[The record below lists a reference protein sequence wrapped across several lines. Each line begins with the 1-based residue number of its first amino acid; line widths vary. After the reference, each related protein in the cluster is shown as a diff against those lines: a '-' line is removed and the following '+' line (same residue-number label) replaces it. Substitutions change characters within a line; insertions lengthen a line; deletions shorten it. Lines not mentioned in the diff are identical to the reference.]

1 MKPFNHNHISTVL
14 ILAFL
19 QLFTMATNAQDAF
32 TVIPERFKQYNS
44 NHQQE
49 KLYVHTDKNFYLAGE
64 LLWFK
69 IYNVDGARYQPVN
82 LSKIAYVEILD
93 RENKPVMQ
101 AKIALTKGKGNGSFY
116 LPVSVNSGNY
126 KLRAYTNWMKNFSAA
141 NYFEKPVTIVN
152 TLKTLSPAAADTTAK
167 QIHAAFFPEG
177 GNLVKEVTSKV
188 AFKVTDAFG
197 KGIDCKGIVLSD
209 RNDTLV
215 SFQSFKFG
223 MGHFMFTPAGTQAY
237 KAVLTL
243 PDGRSIT
250 QLLPAAYEQGYV
262 MHLEEDASNVIKVTV
277 TGKAVSAQQIF
288 LFAHSRQVMQVA
300 EKQTFA
306 NGSVSFSIDKN
317 KLADGI
323 TTITVFNEQ
332 QQPVCERL
340 YFKKPAQVLSVTAS
354 SNAPRYGN
362 RKRVALSVN
371 TKHNNAQNGV
381 AADLSLAVYRL
392 DSLQTVDPNSLPGY
406 LWLTSELAGN
416 IESPAYYFSA
426 TGDDKKEATENLI
439 LVHGWRK
446 FNWDLV
452 LNDNRQAFEYAPE
465 FDGHII
471 TGQVKHNTNAV
482 AQGAIDAFL
491 SIPGIQLQFYNTRT
505 NKEGRFYF
513 DVRDYYGQ
521 NEIIVQTDGPDSNYR
536 VDILNPFSEKYNDQ
550 TLPAFSLPSASQYTL
565 NEQSI
570 GMQVHNTY
578 EQDKLS
584 RFAVPAID
592 TFPFYGKPYRVYK
605 LDDYTRFTTMEEVL
619 REYVPEVA
627 IRRWGGQLH
636 LKVFDFEIRD
646 FYPSDPLILLDGVK
660 VDNRILLNY
669 DPLKVNKLEVITNK
683 FIKGEFIYQGIVNFT
698 TYHGDMQDLKL
709 DSRAVI
715 LDYEGLQLKREFYSP
730 VYKTE
735 QQALSRLP
743 DFRNLLFWSPN
754 VQTDGSGQTTVEFY
768 TSDMKGKYVAVLQG
782 MDEAGF
788 AGSYYFTF
796 DVNDK

>member
-1 MKPFNHNHISTVL
+1 MKPFNYIYIST
-14 ILAFL
+14 ILASL
-19 QLFTMATNAQDAF
+19 QLFILSANAQDVTTA
-32 TVIPERFKQYNS
+32 IPERFKQYTNS
-44 NHQQE
+44 HQQE

-69 IYNVDGARYQPVN
+69 IYNVDGARYQPVD

-93 RENKPVMQ
+93 RDNKPVMQ

-116 LPVSVNSGNY
+116 LPGSVNSGNY

-141 NYFEKPVTIVN
+141 LFFEKTVTIVN
-152 TLKTLSPAAADTTAK
+152 TLKTLSPAAADTTTK
-167 QIHAAFFPEG
+167 QYQVAFFPEG
-177 GNLVKEVTSKV
+177 GNLVKEVASKV

-197 KGIDCKGIVLSD
+197 KGIDSKGIVLSNN
-209 RNDTLV
+209 NDTLV
-215 SFQSFKFG
+215 SFQSLKFG
-223 MGHFMFTPAGTQAY
+223 MGHFMFTPASTQPY

-243 PDGRSIT
+243 PDGRNIT
-250 QLLPAAYEQGYV
+250 QPLPSAYEQGYV
-262 MHLEEDASNVIKVTV
+262 MQLEEDASDVIKITV
-277 TGKAVSAQQIF
+277 TTRAIPNQQVF

-300 EKQTFA
+300 EKQTLA
-306 NGSVSFSIDKN
+306 NGTATFSIKKN
-317 KLADGI
+317 KLADGV
-323 TTITVFNEQ
+323 TNITVFNEQ

-340 YFKKPAQVLSVTAS
+340 YFRRPAQVLSITAN
-354 SNAPRYGN
+354 SNASRYGN
-362 RKRVALSVN
+362 RKRVALSIN
-371 TKHNNAQNGV
+371 TKHSNEQNGV

-416 IESPAYYFSA
+416 IESPAYYFST
-426 TGDDKKEATENLI
+426 TGDELKEATENLV

-446 FNWDLV
+446 FNWDIV
-452 LNDNRQAFEYAPE
+452 LNDKRPVFEYVPE

-471 TGQVKHNTNAV
+471 SGQVKHNTNPA
-482 AQGAIDAFL
+482 AQSVIDAFL
-491 SIPGIQLQFYNTRT
+491 SIPGIQLQFYNTKT

-536 VDILNPFSEKYNDQ
+536 VDIHNPFSEKYNDQ
-550 TLPAFSLPSASQYTL
+550 ILPAFSLPATSQNTL

-570 GMQVHNTY
+570 SMQVLNTY
-578 EQDKLS
+578 EQGKLS
-584 RFAVPAID
+584 RFAIPAID
-592 TFPFYGKPYRVYK
+592 TFPFYGKPYKVYK

-636 LKVFDFEIRD
+636 LKVFDFDIRD
-646 FYPSDPLILLDGVK
+646 FYSSDPLILLDGVK

-669 DPLKVNKLEVITNK
+669 DPLKVNKLEVLTNK
-683 FIKGEFIYQGIVNFT
+683 FIKGEFMYQGIVNFT

-709 DSRAVI
+709 DSKAVI

-730 VYKTE
+730 VYKTGL
-735 QQALSRLP
+735 QALSRLP
-743 DFRNLLFWSPN
+743 DFRNLLYWSPN
-754 VQTDGSGQTTVEFY
+754 VQTDNKGQANVEFY

-782 MDEAGF
+782 MDEAGY

>member
-1 MKPFNHNHISTVL
+1 MRSFNYIHISTL
-14 ILAFL
+14 LLLALL
-19 QLFTMATNAQDAF
+19 QLFTTPANAQDAI
-32 TVIPERFKQYNS
+32 TAIPERFKQYNNS
-44 NHQQE
+44 HQQE
-49 KLYVHTDKNFYLAGE
+49 KIYVHTDKNFYLAGE

-69 IYNVDGARYQPVN
+69 IYNVDGARYQPVD

-101 AKIALTKGKGNGSFY
+101 AKILLTKGKGNGSFY

-126 KLRAYTNWMKNFSAA
+126 KLRAYTNWMKNFNTAK
-141 NYFEKPVTIVN
+141 YFEKPVTIVN
-152 TLKTLSPAAADTTAK
+152 TLKTLSPAAADTTTK
-167 QIHAAFFPEG
+167 QYQVAFFPEG
-177 GNLVKEVTSKV
+177 GNLVKEATSTV
-188 AFKVTDAFG
+188 AFRVTDLFG
-197 KGIDCKGIVLSD
+197 KGVDCKGIVLSD
-209 RNDTLV
+209 KNDTLV
-215 SFQSFKFG
+215 SFQSLKFG
-223 MGHFMFTPAGTQAY
+223 MGNFMFTPASTQANR
-237 KAVLTL
+237 AVLTL

-250 QLLPAAYEQGYV
+250 QFLPPAYEQGYV
-262 MHLEEDASNVIKVTV
+262 MHLQEDATGAIKITV
-277 TGKAVSAQQIF
+277 TGKAIPGQQVF
-288 LFAHSRQVMQVA
+288 LFAHNRQVMQVA
-300 EKQTFA
+300 EKQALT
-306 NGSVSFSIDKN
+306 NGSAAFSIDKN

-323 TTITVFNEQ
+323 TNITVFNEQ

-340 YFKKPAQVLSVTAS
+340 YFKRPAQVLSVTAS
-354 SNAPRYGN
+354 SNAPRYGS
-362 RKRVALSVN
+362 RKRVAFSVN
-371 TKHNNAQNGV
+371 TKHSNAQNGV
-381 AADLSLAVYRL
+381 PADLSLAVYRL
-392 DSLQTVDPNSLPGY
+392 DSLQTVDANSLPGY

-416 IESPAYYFSA
+416 IESTAYYFSA
-426 TGDDKKEATENLI
+426 TGDEIKEATENLI

-446 FNWDLV
+446 FNWDVV
-452 LNDNRQAFEYAPE
+452 LNDQRPVFEYAPE

-471 TGQVKHNTNAV
+471 TGQVKHNTNV
-482 AQGAIDAFL
+482 RAQNAIDAFL

-536 VDILNPFSEKYNDQ
+536 VDILNPFSEKYNEQ
-550 TLPAFSLPSASQYTL
+550 TLPGFSLPAASQYTL

-570 GMQVHNTY
+570 GMQVLNTY
-578 EQDKLS
+578 EQGRLS

-592 TFPFYGKPYRVYK
+592 TFPFYGKPYKVYK

-636 LKVFDFEIRD
+636 LKVFDFDIRD
-646 FYPSDPLILLDGVK
+646 FYPTDPLILLDGVK
-660 VDNRILLNY
+660 VDNTILLNY

-683 FIKGEFIYQGIVNFT
+683 FIKGEFMYQGIVNFT

-709 DSRAVI
+709 DSKAVI

-743 DFRNLLFWSPN
+743 DFRNLLYWSPN
-754 VQTDGSGQTTVEFY
+754 VQTDSNGQATVEFY
-768 TSDMKGKYVAVLQG
+768 TSDMKGKYVAVLHG
-782 MDEAGF
+782 MDEAGY

>member
-1 MKPFNHNHISTVL
+1 MKSFNYIYISTL
-14 ILAFL
+14 LLLLCL
-19 QLFTMATNAQDAF
+19 QTNAQDAV
-32 TVIPERFKQYNS
+32 TAIPERFKQYNS
-44 NHQQE
+44 SHQQE

-101 AKIALTKGKGNGSFY
+101 AKIALAKGKGNGSFY

-141 NYFEKPVTIVN
+141 QYFEKPVTIVN

-167 QIHAAFFPEG
+167 QYQVAFFPEG
-177 GNLVKEVTSKV
+177 GSLVKEVSSTV
-188 AFKVTDAFG
+188 AFRVTDPFG
-197 KGIDCKGIVLSD
+197 KGVDCKGIVLSNN
-209 RNDTLV
+209 NDTLAN
-215 SFQSFKFG
+215 FQSLKFG
-223 MGHFMFTPAGTQAY
+223 MGHFVFTPASTEAY
-237 KAVLTL
+237 KAVITL

-250 QLLPAAYEQGYV
+250 QPLSVAYEQGYV
-262 MHLEEDASNVIKVTV
+262 MHLEEDATANIKVTV
-277 TGKAVSAQQIF
+277 TGKAVPGQQVY
-288 LFAHSRQVMQVA
+288 LFAHSHQTMQVA
-300 EKQTFA
+300 DKQTLA
-306 NGSVSFSIDKN
+306 NSSVTFSIDKN

-323 TTITVFNEQ
+323 TNITVFNEQ

-340 YFKKPAQVLSVTAS
+340 YFKRPAQVLSVTAS
-354 SNAPRYGN
+354 SNAPNYGN
-362 RKRVALSVN
+362 RKRVALAVN
-371 TKHNNAQNGV
+371 TKHSDATNGV
-381 AADLSLAVYRL
+381 PADLSLAVYRL
-392 DSLQTVDPNSLPGY
+392 DSVQSIDANSLPGY
-406 LWLTSELAGN
+406 LWLTSELAGT

-426 TGDDKKEATENLI
+426 TGNEVKEATENLI

-446 FNWDLV
+446 FNWDFV
-452 LNDNRQAFEYAPE
+452 LNENRPAFEYVPE

-471 TGQVKHNTNAV
+471 TGQVKYNSV
-482 AQGAIDAFL
+482 AAAQNVIDAFL
-491 SIPGIQLQFYNTRT
+491 SIPGIQLQYYNTRV
-505 NKEGRFYF
+505 NKAGRFYF

-536 VDILNPFSEKYNDQ
+536 VDILNPFSEKYSDQ
-550 TLPAFSLPSASQYTL
+550 ALAAFSLPATSQYTL

-570 GMQVHNTY
+570 GMQVLNTY
-578 EQDKLS
+578 EQGKLS
-584 RFAVPAID
+584 RFAIPAID
-592 TFPFYGKPYRVYK
+592 TFPFYGKPYKVYK

-636 LKVFDFEIRD
+636 LKVFDFEMRD

-660 VDNRILLNY
+660 VDNKILLNY

-683 FIKGEFIYQGIVNFT
+683 FIKGEFMYQGIVNFT

-730 VYKTE
+730 VYKTG

-743 DFRNLLFWSPN
+743 DFRNLLYWSPT
-754 VQTDGSGQTTVEFY
+754 VQTDNNGQATVEFY
-768 TSDMKGKYVAVLQG
+768 TGDLKGKYVAVLQG
-782 MDEAGF
+782 MDEAGY

>member
-1 MKPFNHNHISTVL
+1 MKPFNHIHFTTVL
-14 ILAFL
+14 ILALL
-19 QLFTMATNAQDAF
+19 QLFTIATNAQDAF
-32 TVIPERFKQYNS
+32 TVIPERFKQYNNS
-44 NHQQE
+44 HKQE

-101 AKIALTKGKGNGSFY
+101 AKVPLTKGKGNGSFY

-141 NYFEKPVTIVN
+141 DYFEKPVTIVN

-167 QIHAAFFPEG
+167 QMQVAFFPEG
-177 GNLVKEVTSKV
+177 GNLVKDVTSKV
-188 AFKVTDAFG
+188 AFKATDAFG
-197 KGIDCKGIVLSD
+197 KGVDCKGIVLSD
-209 RNDTLV
+209 KNDTLV

-223 MGHFMFTPAGTQAY
+223 MGHFMFTPAGAQAY

-262 MHLEEDASNVIKVTV
+262 MHLEEDASDVIKVTI
-277 TGKAVSAQQIF
+277 TGKTIPAQQVF
-288 LFAHSRQVMQVA
+288 LFAHNRRVMQVA

-306 NGSVSFSIDKN
+306 NGSVSFSINKN
-317 KLADGI
+317 KLADGV

-340 YFKKPAQVLSVTAS
+340 YFKKPAQMLSVTAG
-354 SNAPRYGN
+354 SNAPNYGN
-362 RKRVALSVN
+362 RKRVALAIN
-371 TKHNNAQNGV
+371 TKHNNTQNGV

-392 DSLQTVDPNSLPGY
+392 DSLQTPDPNSLPGY

-426 TGDDKKEATENLI
+426 TDDIKEATENLI

-452 LNDNRQAFEYAPE
+452 LNDNRPAFEYAPE

-471 TGQVKHNTNAV
+471 TGQVKHNTNAL
-482 AQGAIDAFL
+482 AQSTIDAFL

-536 VDILNPFSEKYNDQ
+536 VDILNPFSEKYNNQ
-550 TLPAFSLPSASQYTL
+550 ALPAFSLPSASQYTL
-565 NEQSI
+565 NEHSI

-578 EQDKLS
+578 EQEKLS

-592 TFPFYGKPYRVYK
+592 TFPFYGKPYKVYK

-636 LKVFDFEIRD
+636 LKVFDFDLRD
-646 FYPSDPLILLDGVK
+646 FYPTDPLILLDGVK

-709 DSRAVI
+709 DSKAVI

-730 VYKTE
+730 VYKTG

-743 DFRNLLFWSPN
+743 DFRNLLYWSPN
-754 VQTDGSGQTTVEFY
+754 VQTDSSGQTTVEFY

-782 MDEAGF
+782 MDDAGY